1 MYFYNR
7 DDTPSIPHSNSSLL
21 DSPPPS
27 PLVSCTPNAASIMVL
42 HHQVTSLHAHNRK
55 VQKCATYF
63 KAHSDRFRKK
73 LYSTT
78 RQAQHSKTQQQVAE
92 SELKTIQDEIK
103 AAKKLVIDNLT
114 MHEHILADMAVKD
127 AVHATKLQQVKGKL
141 KRVQQDLRK
150 LRRCGV
156 TLQAQIEK
164 LVGSSRKHSL
174 LRKGVYTGVAHL
186 LMWQLAC
193 LGVPAEKI
201 STIMHLCA
209 HSYGVTL
216 IGNPSAWAV
225 GHAIC
230 EGHYAAQIQL
240 GQEITDADGK

>member
-1 MYFYNR
+1 MTQMGNCKCASQYRRKTHSAAQNEALATARASKSAQRCKKFLLCLNNCFTRHFMYFYNR

-103 AAKKLVIDNLT
+103 AAKKLVVDNLT
-114 MHEHILADMAVKD
+114 MHECILADMAVKD
-127 AVHATKLQQVKGKL
+127 AVHATKLQQAKGKL

-156 TLQAQIEK
+156 T
-164 LVGSSRKHSL
+164 
-174 LRKGVYTGVAHL
+174 
-186 LMWQLAC
+186 
-193 LGVPAEKI
+193 
-201 STIMHLCA
+201 
-209 HSYGVTL
+209 
-216 IGNPSAWAV
+216 
-225 GHAIC
+225 
-230 EGHYAAQIQL
+230 
-240 GQEITDADGK
+240 